1 LGRSAT
7 PPEPSRSPRGNR
19 PAGSILPATV
29 DRRDVASVV
38 ARCLEEAAAGGP
50 LTADCRDIVDP
61 QLPAVDAV
69 ARVALAAARARRP
82 FRLEHASPA
91 LVHLLRLCGL
101 DETLLRGGPPEGDDP
116 A

>member
-1 LGRSAT
+1 
-7 PPEPSRSPRGNR
+7 
-19 PAGSILPATV
+19 
-29 DRRDVASVV
+29 V

-101 DETLLRGGPPEGDDP
+101 DEALLRDGTPEGDEL